1 MKTKKIIQVALLF
14 FVALSIVYLVVG
26 EFRKPAAAVASQ
38 GVASPAE
45 MRAAKVVAYYFYGD
59 FRCASCRKLE
69 SVSHDAVTNGF
80 AEQLKSGDLQWR
92 PVNVDRRENEHFAS
106 DYRLFSRALVLVRFK
121 DGKQVHYKVLMKAW
135 ELIDDEEALKKY
147 VQSEVQ
153 AYLQES

>member
-1 MKTKKIIQVALLF
+1 MKAKGIIRIALLL
-14 FVALSIVYLVVG
+14 FVSVSVIYVVVG
-26 EFRKPAAAVASQ
+26 ELRKPSAAVASQ
-38 GVASPAE
+38 GGAAPAE
-45 MRAAKVVAYYFYGD
+45 TKPAKVVAYYFYGN

-69 SVSHDAVTNGF
+69 SVSQEAVTNGF
-80 AEQLKSGDLQWR
+80 AAQLKSGDLQWR
-92 PVNVDRRENEHFAS
+92 PVNVEQRENEHFAS

-121 DGKQVHYKVLMKAW
+121 DGKQIHYKVLMKAW